1 MENFEITP
9 LNKGITLRRILLFLA
24 MTAAGLAGNYFNFL
38 LFLNI
43 NFLFGSIFSML
54 ALQCFGFAPGILA
67 AAIISGYTYILWGHP
82 YVIIIMTAEAAVV
95 GWLMSR
101 CKMKMV
107 LADMLYWL
115 IIGIPL
121 VYLFFHVVMHS
132 SLATAAVLANKL
144 IVNGIANVLIARL
157 IFTGFSLRSHSF
169 RVPFSEI
176 IYNMLAFFVLCPSLM
191 MLAVGS
197 RTDFAET
204 DKYIRSILIQDS
216 RNIEQYLKTWI
227 NKREIAVASLATM
240 AASMSPQQIQPYLEL
255 IAKSDTDFLRIGL
268 LSKDAIT
275 TAYYPLSDELGQQ
288 NIGKNFADRPFIPTL
303 KQTLKPMPSEVVMGR
318 VGIPKPMVTMLAPV
332 VIDGAYGGYVSGILS
347 LEQIRAYLDV
357 ILHYNGTLYTLIDR
371 NRSVIMTNRTD
382 QKVMARFE
390 RGNGTIHPLD
400 AQMSQWEPF
409 LPANTSATERSAKS
423 LYVTEIT
430 LGDMATW
437 KVILEQPVAPF
448 QQRLYNTYTGK
459 LSLLFLILIAALLLS
474 EWLSYRLL
482 AALEQLSIMTRDL
495 PEKLLTDG
503 RDTVWFESAI
513 TEVNHLIHNFRQMA
527 DTLTGQ
533 FQDLQQTQNAL
544 EQAYSDVEM
553 QVRDRTSELN
563 AVNTALLTEITERR
577 RMEDVLRESEQ
588 RYRTILQ
595 TAMDGF
601 WMADFEGRLLDVNE
615 SYCRMI
621 GYSREELLEMNISD
635 IEVKETPEIILL
647 YMKKAMAQGE
657 NRFET
662 RHRRKFGSILDIEV
676 SVQYRPEAG
685 GQVVAFLRDITDMKR
700 QEEDIRLRSLVLDQ
714 IQDQV
719 TITSLDGIIRYV
731 NQAQIRKLGRPMEQ
745 ILGKSTYIYGDDP
758 KQGVTQLEIIEKT
771 LSDGSWR
778 GEVVNFTADGS
789 EHIMDCR
796 TQIIYDGQG
805 IPAALCCV
813 STDITDNKRSEK
825 ALKESEERFHILVKN
840 SSDIIVAINPDGTQ
854 RYVSQAVER
863 ITGYRPEEVIG
874 KSFTEI
880 NHPDD
885 REEVIRIWIEGI
897 QNPEK
902 AFKIRYRHIH
912 KTKGWVYLEAVG
924 QNFINDPIIQAG
936 VVSVR
941 DITERKQAEE
951 ALCEKQRLLE
961 ELNQS
966 LEERIEKAVKELRQK
981 DQVLIQQSR
990 MAAMGEMIGNIAHQW
1005 RQPLNSLSLVIANI
1019 QDAYQFNELDA
1030 EYMDNATADCYR
1042 LIQKMSTTISDF
1054 FNFFRPNKKIS
1065 VFSAHK
1071 QIQEAISLVQA
1082 SFKHHNIVIHFE
1094 TAHDVKLMG
1103 LPNEYSQVLLNLL
1116 SNARDAIQ
1124 THKNGGGRVDIRIE
1138 NTGDTGC
1145 VMVRDNGG
1153 GIPED
1158 ILEKIFDP
1166 YFTTRPQGTGIGL
1179 YMSKMIIEGNMNGR
1193 ITAHNVDGGAEFAVS
1208 VPLAASEAGSTA
1220 A

>member
-1 MENFEITP
+1 MQMLRCTAPFNAISPWIKRVFMEKFEKTP
-9 LNKGITLRRILLFLA
+9 LNRGITLRQLPFFLA

-67 AAIISGYTYILWGHP
+67 AAIISGYTYILWSHP

-101 CKMKMV
+101 RKMKMV

-157 IFTGFSLRSHSF
+157 IFTGFSLRSHSL
-169 RVPFSEI
+169 RVSFSEI
-176 IYNMLAFFVLCPSLM
+176 IYNMLAFFVLCPSLI

-216 RNIEQYLKTWI
+216 RNVEQYLKTWI
-227 NKREIAVASLATM
+227 NKREIAVANLAAM

-268 LSKDAIT
+268 LNKDAIT

-318 VGIPKPMVTMLAPV
+318 VGIPRPMVTMLAPV
-332 VIDGAYGGYVSGILS
+332 VIGGEYGGYVSGILS

-357 ILHYNGTLYTLIDR
+357 ILHYNGTLYTLIDINR
-371 NRSVIMTNRTD
+371 NVIMTNCTD

-390 RGNGTIHPLD
+390 RSNGTIHPLD
-400 AQMSQWEPF
+400 AQMSQWEPL

-430 LGDMATW
+430 LGEMATW

-448 QQRLYNTYTGK
+448 QQKLYNTYSGK

-474 EWLSYRLL
+474 EWLSRRLL
-482 AALEQLSIMTRDL
+482 VALEKLSIMTRDF
-495 PEKLLTDG
+495 PGRLLTDG
-503 RDTVWFESAI
+503 KDTVWFESGI
-513 TEVNHLIHNFRQMA
+513 MEVNHLIHNFRQMA

-533 FQDLQQTQNAL
+533 FHDLQQAQNAL
-544 EQAYSDVEM
+544 KQAYSDVEM
-553 QVRDRTSELN
+553 QVRDRTAELN
-563 AVNTALLTEITERR
+563 ATNTALLAEI
-577 RMEDVLRESEQ
+577 
-588 RYRTILQ
+588 
-595 TAMDGF
+595 A
-601 WMADFEGRLLDVNE
+601 
-615 SYCRMI
+615 
-621 GYSREELLEMNISD
+621 
-635 IEVKETPEIILL
+635 
-647 YMKKAMAQGE
+647 
-657 NRFET
+657 
-662 RHRRKFGSILDIEV
+662 
-676 SVQYRPEAG
+676 
-685 GQVVAFLRDITDMKR
+685 
-700 QEEDIRLRSLVLDQ
+700 
-714 IQDQV
+714 
-719 TITSLDGIIRYV
+719 
-731 NQAQIRKLGRPMEQ
+731 
-745 ILGKSTYIYGDDP
+745 
-758 KQGVTQLEIIEKT
+758 
-771 LSDGSWR
+771 
-778 GEVVNFTADGS
+778 
-789 EHIMDCR
+789 
-796 TQIIYDGQG
+796 
-805 IPAALCCV
+805 
-813 STDITDNKRSEK
+813 
-825 ALKESEERFHILVKN
+825 
-840 SSDIIVAINPDGTQ
+840 
-854 RYVSQAVER
+854 
-863 ITGYRPEEVIG
+863 
-874 KSFTEI
+874 
-880 NHPDD
+880 
-885 REEVIRIWIEGI
+885 
-897 QNPEK
+897 
-902 AFKIRYRHIH
+902 
-912 KTKGWVYLEAVG
+912 
-924 QNFINDPIIQAG
+924 
-936 VVSVR
+936 
-941 DITERKQAEE
+941 ERKQAE
-951 ALCEKQRLLE
+951 AAVSDKQRLLE

-981 DQVLIQQSR
+981 DQVLIQQNR

-1019 QDAYQFNELDA
+1019 QDAYRFNELDA
-1030 EYMDNATADCYR
+1030 EYMDKAAADCYR

-1065 VFSAHK
+1065 FFSARK

-1082 SFKHHNIVIHFE
+1082 SFTHHNIAIHLE
-1094 TAHDVKLMG
+1094 TAHDAKLMG

-1116 SNARDAIQ
+1116 SNARDAILA
-1124 THKNGGGRVDIRIE
+1124 HKNGGGSVHIRIE
-1138 NTGDTGC
+1138 NIEDTGC

-1166 YFTTRPQGTGIGL
+1166 YFTTRPQGSGIGL

-1193 ITAHNVDGGAEFAVS
+1193 ITAHNVDDGAEFVVS
-1208 VPLAASEAGSTA
+1208 VPLAASEAGDIA
-1220 A
+1220 V